1 MLTNIWNAFEK
12 SIQEQGEKQLKIKQ
26 KVKLKLQALEP
37 MENVISDIVSGRE
50 IIDEI
55 KLIK

>member
-26 KVKLKLQALEP
+26 KVKLKLYALEP

>member
-26 KVKLKLQALEP
+26 KVKLKL
-37 MENVISDIVSGRE
+37 
-50 IIDEI
+50 
-55 KLIK
+55 